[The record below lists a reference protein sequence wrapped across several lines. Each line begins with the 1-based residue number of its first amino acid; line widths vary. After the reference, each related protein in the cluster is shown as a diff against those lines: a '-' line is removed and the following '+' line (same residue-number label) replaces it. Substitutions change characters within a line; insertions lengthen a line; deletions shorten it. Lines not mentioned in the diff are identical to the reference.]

1 MSKYYFV
8 PILLTLFASTNCA
21 AADYLLRIETAEL
34 RGLPNGAQEP
44 DLKTR
49 ETVEI
54 LVHAGKAFYVNT
66 KNGTDRVQVTGK
78 LEEAN
83 DGTQRLQVNY
93 RKTSASG
100 ETVPGADGQRFPISN
115 GIAVKTD
122 AISVKLGKS
131 IEFDI
136 SVSSSKKVRAIL
148 SVNNFDT
155 SRSPD

>member
-1 MSKYYFV
+1 MSKFYLV

-34 RGLPNGAQEP
+34 RNLPNGAQEP
-44 DLKTR
+44 DLKTL

-54 LVHAGKAFYVNT
+54 LVQTGKAFYLNT

-93 RKTSASG
+93 RKTSATG
-100 ETVPGADGQRFPISN
+100 ETIPGADGQRFPISN
-115 GIAVKTD
+115 AIDLKTN
-122 AISVKLGKS
+122 AISIKVGKAV
-131 IEFDI
+131 EFDGT
-136 SVSSSKKVRAIL
+136 VSGSKKVRAIL
-148 SVNNFDT
+148 SVNHFDP
-155 SRSPD
+155 SQNSN